1 MDYLTIALL
10 LGSTYALIALGY
22 ALIYRSLRLIN
33 FAHGEFCTV
42 GAYTAWVAM
51 EKFHLSSVVSVFLGL
66 LGGGAI
72 AVIAYY
78 VAYRPLRFASRT
90 SGILAALGVSVV
102 LQQTL
107 MRLFTARAQAFP
119 QILGQSL
126 VDMGGIK
133 VQALGLFTIISAFVL
148 FAVLHYIW
156 NFTQLGLKIRAV
168 ADDWESAECV
178 AINASGVSMVTFLI
192 AGIAAGLAGIV
203 LASSFGRIEPPMGFA
218 PSLKAFVAALVGGL
232 DSPKGA
238 AIGGLLLGVA
248 ETGAVAAGFSSYRD
262 AVVLSLL
269 VLLLLFKAYRER
281 KKPILPPYHLIGR
294 QD

>member
-1 MDYLTIALL
+1 MDYITIALL

-42 GAYTAWVAM
+42 GAYTAWVSM
-51 EKFHLSSVVSVFLGL
+51 EKWHFPPALGLIMGL

-78 VAYRPLRFASRT
+78 IAYRPLRFASRT

-107 MRLFTARAQAFP
+107 MRIFTARAQAFP
-119 QILGQSL
+119 QILSQSAFNL
-126 VDMGGIK
+126 GGVTI
-133 VQALGLFTIISAFVL
+133 QSLGLFTVISAFIL

-168 ADDWESAECV
+168 ADDWESAECLG
-178 AINASGVSMVTFLI
+178 INASGVSMVTFLI

-238 AIGGLLLGVA
+238 AIGGLLLGAA
-248 ETGAVAAGFSSYRD
+248 ETAAVAAGLSSYRD

-269 VLLLLFKAYRER
+269 VLLLLFKAFREKR
-281 KKPILPPYHLIGR
+281 NPILPPYHLMGK